1 MNKMRQKAM
10 EMMMGDEK
18 PMAMKKKP
26 VAVEV
31 EITEG
36 EGEMESMLV
45 TPEEKQMIMEARQ
58 AKQGEEEP
66 SEEYAVKD
74 SPMEA

>member
-1 MNKMRQKAM
+1 MKNPRMQAM
-10 EMMMGDEK
+10 EMMMGEDK
-18 PMAMKKKP
+18 PMQMKKKP

-31 EITEG
+31 EISEG

-58 AKQGEEEP
+58 AKSEGDEP
-66 SEEYAVKD
+66 SEEYL
-74 SPMEA
+74 PREQMEA